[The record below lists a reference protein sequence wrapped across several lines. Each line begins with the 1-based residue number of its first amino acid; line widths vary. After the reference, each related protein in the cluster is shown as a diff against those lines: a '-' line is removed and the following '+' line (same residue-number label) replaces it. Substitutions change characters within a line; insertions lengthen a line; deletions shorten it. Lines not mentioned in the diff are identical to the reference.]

1 MVHNPKQY
9 IDGYVRNIYRS
20 DERSN
25 KLPET
30 STHRIFSKMG
40 LYSIARNSGNEKEW
54 VEVCECFQSL
64 RFPMLDLNI
73 SVLSTEASGWSS
85 MRCHRRCSSP

>member
-40 LYSIARNSGNEKEW
+40 LYSIARNAGNES
-54 VEVCECFQSL
+54 FQSL